1 MNGEVWIYDPSTTDC
16 YLIYNNRPSL
26 PSSLQ
31 DSTFQ
36 TVSLP
41 NKSSFGT
48 IEPVATQERF
58 EVMFGE
64 GLYLKNQLNNNDC
77 SNIDDNG
84 SYQNVLGT
92 FPNGDQAYY
101 AGHAELDEN
110 TLENPLVDGGAAM
123 MKLNNITGYDEWNEV
138 PQCPIPLKSFVNSE
152 YLYYVIRII
161 LFVIS
166 NILHPSHQCF
176 KYHSRYMLFICLECR
191 CTMHI
196 LLDRKRRQ
204 QPRSSLWISR

>member
-1 MNGEVWIYDPSTTDC
+1 MLNGEVWISDPSTNAC
-16 YLIYNNRPSL
+16 FMVYNNRPNL

-41 NKSSFGT
+41 NKSSFGN
-48 IEPVATQERF
+48 IEPIAAQDLF
-58 EVMFGE
+58 MILYGE
-64 GLYLKNQLNNNDC
+64 GLYLKNQLSNNDC

-110 TLENPLVDGGAAM
+110 TLESPIADGGAAM
-123 MKLNNITGYDEWNEV
+123 MNVDKFSDPL
-138 PQCPIPLKSFVNSE
+138 CPIPLKSFVNGK
-152 YLYYVIRII
+152 LPI
-161 LFVIS
+161 
-166 NILHPSHQCF
+166 
-176 KYHSRYMLFICLECR
+176 
-191 CTMHI
+191 
-196 LLDRKRRQ
+196 
-204 QPRSSLWISR
+204 